1 MNLRRIN
8 AHRHQLQ
15 IVAPD
20 SMRCNKL
27 EPLRFPADGSTPG
40 EAKASMLNCDAA
52 RLAEKLF
59 SIAHAHD
66 ERIDAAQDGVNA
78 IEAGNPAFVLL
89 LFGYVLKS
97 TEPSHATV

>member
-27 EPLRFPADGSTPG
+27 QPLRFPVDDTNPC
-40 EAKASMLNCDAA
+40 EAKASMLNSDAA

-66 ERIDAAQDGVNA
+66 ERIDAAQYGVNA
-78 IEAGNPAFVLL
+78 IEAGNPAFGLL
-89 LFGYVLKS
+89 LLGYVLKS
-97 TEPSHATV
+97 TEPPHATV